1 MVLDQYDVC
10 FYLDNEKLD
19 LEHMGKFYASSEEE
33 AVKTAIQ
40 ELNPTEKGF
49 FTVMLWGS
57 PD

>member
-1 MVLDQYDVC
+1 MDKYDVC

-33 AVKTAIQ
+33 AVKKAIQ
-40 ELNPTEKGF
+40 EINPTEKGF

-57 PD
+57 PE